1 MKPKIAVIYD
11 AHSTMTNTV
20 REHVNA
26 FADVTTLDTYFLRKE
41 NIKASVVEG
50 MDGLVLHYSCRL
62 AFPETLGKNLIKIL
76 ESFPGPTYVFIQDE
90 YDNTEM
96 TRTLLDRIV
105 PQIVFTCVPEAHIEQ
120 IYPQARFPS
129 TEFVNVLTG
138 FAPSP
143 EYYDHFEMPYASRT
157 IDIGYRG
164 RTLGYQYGVLGQ
176 EKAQIGVN
184 VLQDSRFST
193 LSLDISLKDSD
204 RIYGDAWNSFLSNCK
219 AVLGTESGSNLFDFS
234 GQLKSLANSCS
245 SFKEFQS
252 KLPIG
257 INEFDFMGQISPRIF
272 EAAALHVVNI
282 LYPGSYSGLLIPWV
296 HYIPLERDHSNAE
309 QVINFLRDE
318 PEVTRIC
325 DRAFEDLIESERYSR
340 KAFAEFLE
348 RMIAPSLFENNPN
361 RSLHRNLEDD
371 VQIQLAFPD
380 ILFARWGSS
389 DKLVSF
395 WSSLPF
401 PRFRR
406 KIYWVVS
413 RIYQALFSERK

>member
-26 FADVTTLDTYFLRKE
+26 FSDVTTLDTYLLRKE
-41 NIKASVVEG
+41 NIKASVVQG

-62 AFPETLGKNLIKIL
+62 AFPETLGKHLINIL
-76 ESFPGPTYVFIQDE
+76 ERFPGPIYVFIQDE

-96 TRTLLDRIV
+96 TRTALDRIA

-129 TEFVNVLTG
+129 TDFVNVLTG

-143 EYYDHFEMPYASRT
+143 EDFDQFGMPYANRT

-272 EAAALHVVNI
+272 EAAALHVANI
-282 LYPGSYSGLLIPWV
+282 LYPGSYSGLLTPWV
-296 HYIPLERDHSNAE
+296 HFIPLERDHSNAE
-309 QVINFLRDE
+309 QVINFLSEE
-318 PEVTRIC
+318 PAVARIC
-325 DRAFEDLIESERYSR
+325 DNAYADLIQRGTYSKRAFTDFLQHKISPSIS
-340 KAFAEFLE
+340 KSNLQISLHHNLE
-348 RMIAPSLFENNPN
+348 REVKIQSAFL
-361 RSLHRNLEDD
+361 D
-371 VQIQLAFPD
+371 VWESKWRDSKRLI
-380 ILFARWGSS
+380 
-389 DKLVSF
+389 SF
-395 WSSLPF
+395 WHSLPF
-401 PRFRR
+401 QFRIE
-406 KIYWVVS
+406 IY
-413 RIYQALFSERK
+413 RRINQIYQAYISRRG